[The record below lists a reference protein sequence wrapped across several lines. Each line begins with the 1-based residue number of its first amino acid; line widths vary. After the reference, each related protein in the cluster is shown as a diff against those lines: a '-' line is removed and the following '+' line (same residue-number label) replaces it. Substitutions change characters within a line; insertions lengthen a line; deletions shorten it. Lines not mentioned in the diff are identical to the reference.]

1 MWLNKA
7 IQRFKIHKRKPSPTP
22 YDLILREKE
31 KIQSESQHH
40 NQQQHEI
47 DKKES
52 ELSNQKINQ
61 PRLNSSIDPLLNID
75 NDDNND
81 NIIEP
86 IRSRTKTI
94 SPIRSRRSSSLSP
107 VFRNSFD
114 DEEINNVGL
123 HRISRSGSI
132 SRSISGSI
140 SRSISNGSI
149 TSQERPNLIRRQ
161 SSLEIMRD
169 LANEEREMAS
179 INLSQSL
186 PEGFKVDERNW

>member
-7 IQRFKIHKRKPSPTP
+7 IQRFKIHKRKSSPTP

-123 HRISRSGSI
+123 HRISRSS
-132 SRSISGSI
+132 SI

>member
-7 IQRFKIHKRKPSPTP
+7 IQKFKPHKRKTSSSSSSTP

-31 KIQSESQHH
+31 KIQSESE
-40 NQQQHEI
+40 N
-47 DKKES
+47 KKQS
-52 ELSNQKINQ
+52 ELSNQ
-61 PRLNSSIDPLLNID
+61 PRLNSSIDPLTNID
-75 NDDNND
+75 N

-86 IRSRTKTI
+86 TRSRTKII
-94 SPIRSRRSSSLSP
+94 SPTRSRRSRSRSISP
-107 VFRNSFD
+107 VFRDSFEN
-114 DEEINNVGL
+114 EEINHDGL
-123 HRISRSGSI
+123 HRRSRSS
-132 SRSISGSI
+132 
-140 SRSISNGSI
+140 GSI

-161 SSLEIMRD
+161 SSLDIMRD